1 MKKFFKRTLILL
13 LLCFVTI
20 ASFLAFG
27 PWQIGPKQL
36 IGLPVPFPKYDK
48 TRILEEYFLS
58 PEDQR
63 IFLQGKSDCGA
74 FSSAYLLRNLGVE
87 VYGEELYPNME
98 PKMTNGYLMPQA
110 LIKLFKQHGYSLRLC
125 RGNLNALKNE
135 LTKNHPVLVVI
146 GQGFAWQHYILLT
159 GYDKEF
165 IYTVDSLCGENPGTV
180 MNKSYET
187 EEFFRLWKNSL
198 PVYNCLF
205 FQLDEKNTPK
215 NQMP

>member
-1 MKKFFKRTLILL
+1 MKHKKIVLVLIIS
-13 LLCFVTI
+13 V
-20 ASFLAFG
+20 ASAVFAFADFAISFG
-27 PWQIGPKQL
+27 PA
-36 IGLPVPFPKYDK
+36 Y
-48 TRILEEYFLS
+48 TNYFVHTKN
-58 PEDQR
+58 E
-63 IFLQGKSDCGA
+63 GN
-74 FSSAYLLRNLGVE
+74 FSTFSNDV
-87 VYGEELYPNME
+87 
-98 PKMTNGYLMPQA
+98 Q
-110 LIKLFKQHGYSLRLC
+110 
-125 RGNLNALKNE
+125 NALKNE